1 MANDMTPEPES
12 RDASNTCGDS
22 DAMPRPT
29 LARLAELAQA
39 AGLAGLGTD
48 ETVDTSARSREIL
61 ETEYVDYIARR
72 NATWHSQ
79 SSGDN

>member
-39 AGLAGLGTD
+39 AGLSTD

-61 ETEYVDYIARR
+61 ETEYVEYIVRR
-72 NATWHSQ
+72 KAPHLLESD
-79 SSGDN
+79 GDT